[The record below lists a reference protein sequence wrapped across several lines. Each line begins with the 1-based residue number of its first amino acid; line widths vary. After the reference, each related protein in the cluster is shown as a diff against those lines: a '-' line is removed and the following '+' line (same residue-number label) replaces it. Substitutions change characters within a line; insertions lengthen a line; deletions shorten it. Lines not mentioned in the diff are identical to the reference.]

1 MTIPR
6 YLPPIM
12 QDLRQKGS
20 IHSRPTAVRKRDTSR
35 ADIRLYDL
43 KTYPFVWE
51 TDPSPTRIH
60 SSSAR
65 RLVLRGAPATQDSKS
80 THGLRPIRAL
90 PTESDI
96 LPGIG
101 LASIPP
107 IRLALPHSKHVQHT
121 RTDQAFT
128 PPLAD
133 WTDSPLFPKFLL
145 SASQPQTLK
154 FCFSNHFH
162 VFFDARFHSR
172 HTTAHGHQAYTPTH
186 GSAAPKPA
194 YSSGE
199 SIPLLTRIHQST
211 PSRPTSRG
219 APVTHG
225 VEFACGLQWI
235 RVLPMESNS
244 NPTYQKLAG
253 PQLRLSSPPSRVD
266 SARSVRAFTRVC
278 CSWSLILQ
286 P

>member
-6 YLPPIM
+6 SLLPIM
-12 QDLRQKGS
+12 QDLRQNGS
-20 IHSRPTAVRKRDTSR
+20 LHSRPTAVHKHDTSR

-43 KTYPFVWE
+43 KTRPFVRE
-51 TDPSPTRIH
+51 TDPPPTWIH

-65 RLVLRGAPATQDSKS
+65 RLVLRGVPAAQDSKS

-121 RTDQAFT
+121 RTDQAFM

-133 WTDSPLFPKFLL
+133 WTDSPLIPRFLL

-154 FCFSNHFH
+154 FCFSNRFH
-162 VFFDARFHSR
+162 AFFDTRFHSR
-172 HTTAHGHQAYTPTH
+172 HTTAHDHQAPTPTH
-186 GSAAPKPA
+186 GSAASKPV

-199 SIPLLTRIHQST
+199 PIPLLTRIHQST
-211 PSRPTSRG
+211 PSCPPSRG
-219 APVTHG
+219 VPATHG
-225 VEFACGLQWI
+225 PEFAYGLQWI
-235 RVLPMESNS
+235 RALPMESNS

-253 PQLRLSSPPSRVD
+253 PQFHLSGPPSYVE
-266 SARSVRAFTRVC
+266 SACSVRAFTRVC